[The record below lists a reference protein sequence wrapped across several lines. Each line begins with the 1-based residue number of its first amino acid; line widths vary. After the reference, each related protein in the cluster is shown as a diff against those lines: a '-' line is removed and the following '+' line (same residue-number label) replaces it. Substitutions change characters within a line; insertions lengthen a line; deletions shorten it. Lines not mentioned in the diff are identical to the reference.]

1 MPRAQMNGRNT
12 FNGIVH
18 VKAIISFSSPD
29 SGIKF
34 RDSRG
39 AHYSS
44 PSILSTWIILNNRC
58 RGRCGSCRSR
68 VRGGGGWDLALKTE
82 AGQPGSI
89 VELGIVGNDLLT
101 VIADDELVDTY
112 NTGLGEWSKVPS
124 PGDGVATIPGVE
136 RFHRNFGL
144 SHALAGIEGGLVGE
158 CRVTK
163 LQRCQQVSSS

>member
-1 MPRAQMNGRNT
+1 MELYTLKLLSLSRLQIPTSSFGTLEGRIT
-12 FNGIVH
+12 RVLQ
-18 VKAIISFSSPD
+18 
-29 SGIKF
+29 
-34 RDSRG
+34 
-39 AHYSS
+39 YSQ
-44 PSILSTWIILNNRC
+44 LDHLNRC

-68 VRGGGGWDLALKTE
+68 VRGRGGWDLALKTE

-158 CRVTK
+158 CRSTK